1 VERETTYGQA
11 DVTVLAPDG
20 AVLER
25 IGTPGLQ
32 PTNVCFGPTG
42 EKAIY
47 VTEYKKVERYDV
59 DAEGYKLFG

>member
-1 VERETTYGQA
+1 MATYGQA

-20 AVLER
+20 GVLRR

-32 PTNVCFGPTG
+32 PTNVSFGPSG
-42 EKAIY
+42 EKTIY
-47 VTEYKKVERYDV
+47 VTEYETGTVERYDV